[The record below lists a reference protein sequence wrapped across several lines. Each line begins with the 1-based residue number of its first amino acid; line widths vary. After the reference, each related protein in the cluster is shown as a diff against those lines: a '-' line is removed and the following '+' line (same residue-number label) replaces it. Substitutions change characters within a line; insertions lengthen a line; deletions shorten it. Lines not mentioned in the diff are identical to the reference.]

1 MITQLL
7 FGHLNSY
14 EINYYGLKE
23 LISGKY
29 RINNKEGA
37 ESFYKCEDKRSYYFT
52 KSTFFRTLPIY
63 AIGIF
68 ILIGPPEIKLCQS
81 TLFCV

>member
-29 RINNKEGA
+29 GKNNITG
-37 ESFYKCEDKRSYYFT
+37 SYTYYN
-52 KSTFFRTLPIY
+52 L
-63 AIGIF
+63 IF
-68 ILIGPPEIKLCQS
+68 LLMLMC
-81 TLFCV
+81 